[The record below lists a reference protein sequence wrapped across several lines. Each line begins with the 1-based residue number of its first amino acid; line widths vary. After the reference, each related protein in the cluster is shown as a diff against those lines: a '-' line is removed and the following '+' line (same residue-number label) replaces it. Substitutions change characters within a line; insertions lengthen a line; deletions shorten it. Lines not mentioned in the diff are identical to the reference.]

1 MEDLNKLSKEQL
13 VERLR
18 VSQEK
23 NKLRPTFKVGAKG
36 GISVGGIGQ
45 RFPTTLYQ
53 DSWIAV
59 LDHADE
65 LRAFIKAN
73 AGALAPPKH

>member
-1 MEDLNKLSKEQL
+1 MEDLSKLSKDAL
-13 VERLR
+13 VERLAKA
-18 VSQEK
+18 EAK
-23 NKLRPTFKVGAKG
+23 TALRPTFKVGEKG

-53 DSWIAV
+53 DSWLAI

-73 AGALAPPKH
+73 QHKLAPSKH